1 MATVQYTVKPGD
13 SLWKIAMEF
22 DTTVNDIA
30 RYNGI
35 VNPDDIAVGQVLRI
49 YIPEQPSTEIPE
61 WYIVR
66 EGDTLYT
73 IAKKFNTTVDQLV
86 ELNNLCNPDVSSGLC
101 YWGAR
106 HWFSCV
112 RSITLFHRIHGLY
125 KLIIELRIKRVCV
138 S

>member
-61 WYIVR
+61 WYIVK

-73 IAKKFNTTVDQLV
+73 LS
-86 ELNNLCNPDVSSGLC
+86 L
-101 YWGAR
+101 
-106 HWFSCV
+106 
-112 RSITLFHRIHGLY
+112 IH
-125 KLIIELRIKRVCV
+125 I
-138 S
+138 

>member
-61 WYIVR
+61 WYIVM

-86 ELNNLCNPDVSSGLC
+86 ELNNLCNPDVIFP
-101 YWGAR
+101 R
-106 HWFSCV
+106 RV
-112 RSITLFHRIHGLY
+112 
-125 KLIIELRIKRVCV
+125 LRIRP
-138 S
+138 